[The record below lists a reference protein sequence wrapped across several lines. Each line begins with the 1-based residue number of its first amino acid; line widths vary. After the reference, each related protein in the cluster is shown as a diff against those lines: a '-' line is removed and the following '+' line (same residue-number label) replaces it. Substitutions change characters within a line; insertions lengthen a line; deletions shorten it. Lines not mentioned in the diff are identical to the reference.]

1 MSELDF
7 QFLPPEPPPDEPS
20 MFLDDLSFYQDDFEL
35 DLEFPFNELKEAE
48 KVPSNHSSGIPN
60 GALKMGGRINSPNDL
75 KEYLQKKISGDK
87 KIRFNK
93 TKLFYL
99 FDIFVK
105 MFGWR
110 PLNRTEK
117 RKKELVFQR
126 LFENK
131 QDVLDSIEKYPSII
145 EQVLVCQGRWP
156 K

>member
-1 MSELDF
+1 MSELEF
-7 QFLPPEPPPDEPS
+7 QLLPPEPPPGESS
-20 MFLDDLSFYQDDFEL
+20 MFLDDLSFYQDAFEF
-35 DLEFPFNELKEAE
+35 DLEFPIFELNEAE
-48 KVPSNHSSGIPN
+48 KVPSNHLPGIPN
-60 GALKMGGRINSPNDL
+60 GALKVGDKINSPNDL
-75 KEYLQKKISGDK
+75 KEYLQKKISGDRK
-87 KIRFNK
+87 TRFNK

-110 PLNRTEK
+110 PLSRTEK

-126 LFENK
+126 LYENK